1 MPQLNP
7 DFDVIS
13 QPAMPP
19 PLPAP
24 LVPLLAPQPSAE
36 SRELAKISNPGHN
49 APRGDQR

>member
-1 MPQLNP
+1 MPQPNP

-19 PLPAP
+19 PLLPA
-24 LVPLLAPQPSAE
+24 LLPQPEAE
-36 SRELAKISNPGHN
+36 RQELAKTTNPRHN

>member
-1 MPQLNP
+1 MPQPNP

-19 PLPAP
+19 PLLPAME
-24 LVPLLAPQPSAE
+24 PQPVAE
-36 SRELAKISNPGHN
+36 SQELAKITNPRHN